1 MSYPLD
7 YNPIVEYWNHIQ
19 SGKEVVGDK
28 IRRTYQKIMYDV
40 EHPDEYFYSAKRAN
54 HILEFAEK
62 YCRHSKGKFGGHH
75 VKLELWEKAHL
86 ATIFGFIDIEGNRK
100 YHESILIVG
109 KKNGKSLL
117 ASIVGNYML
126 IADGEPGPEVYAVS
140 TKKDQSKIIWG
151 ESKRMIR
158 KSPSLRRQVRTLVAE
173 LCCDDNDGIF
183 RPLGSD
189 SDTLDGL
196 NVHCCLMDEIHQ
208 WKNGRAL
215 YDIMADGVIAREQP
229 LIYITSTAGTIR
241 EDIYD
246 TKYDEAEQ
254 IINGY
259 GDKNGYHDKRV
270 IPFIYELDSRKE
282 WQDPACW
289 KKANPGL
296 GTIKSLEQLTEKVK
310 KAQAN
315 PKLVK
320 NLVCKEFNIRETS
333 SQAWMT
339 FDQLNNAATF
349 DVKELKPRYGIG
361 GVDLSITTDL
371 TAATVLFMLP
381 GKPTIYYMHMYWLP
395 EDLLETRERDD
406 KIPYS
411 TWRDQG
417 LLRTTPGNKVDYHYV
432 VEWFKEVRD
441 TYDIY
446 IPWVGYDSYSAQ
458 YFVAEMKQNFG
469 EDVMEPVIQGAKTLS
484 GPLRSLGADLEA
496 KIVNYGNNPITKWCL
511 TNVSVTEDRNANL
524 LPCKTS
530 NQRRRIDGFAA
541 MLDAYVEWE
550 RHQEDYANII

>member
-1 MSYPLD
+1 MNYSLD
-7 YNPIVEYWNHIQ
+7 YNPIVEYWNRIQ
-19 SGKEVVGDK
+19 SGEEVVGDK

-40 EHPDEYFYSAKRAN
+40 EHPDEYFYSPKRAN

-62 YCRHSKGKFGGHH
+62 YCRHSKGKFGGQH

-259 GDKNGYHDKRV
+259 ADKNGYHDNRV

-296 GTIKSLEQLTEKVK
+296 GTIKSVEQLTEKVK
-310 KAQAN
+310 KAQAH

-339 FDQLNNAATF
+339 FDQLNNEATF
-349 DVKELKPRYGIG
+349 DVRELKPRYGIG

-411 TWRDQG
+411 AWRDQG

-432 VEWFKEVRD
+432 VDWFKEVRD

-458 YFVAEMKQNFG
+458 YFVADMKQNFG
-469 EDVMEPVIQGAKTLS
+469 EEVMEPVIQGAKTLS
-484 GPLRSLGADLEA
+484 GPLRSLGADLEK

>member
-1 MSYPLD
+1 MNYPTN
-7 YNPIVEYWNHIQ
+7 YNPIVEYWKRIQ
-19 SGKEVVGDK
+19 SGEEIVGDK
-28 IRRTYQKIMYDV
+28 IRRTYQKIMHDV

-62 YCRHSKGKFGGHH
+62 YCRHSKGKYGGHH

-100 YHESILIVG
+100 YRESILIVG

-126 IADGEPGPEVYAVS
+126 IADGEPGPEIYAVS

-173 LCCDDNDGIF
+173 LCCDDNDGVF

-246 TKYDEAEQ
+246 AKYDEAEQ

-259 GDKNGYHDKRV
+259 EDPNGYHDNRV

-282 WQDPACW
+282 WQDPTCW

-296 GTIKSLEQLTEKVK
+296 GTIKSLEQLAEKVK

-339 FDQLNNAATF
+339 FDQLNNTATF

-381 GKPTIYYMHMYWLP
+381 DQPTIYYMHMYWLP

-432 VEWFKEVRD
+432 VEWFKEIRD

-469 EDVMEPVIQGAKTLS
+469 EDVVEPVIQGAKTLS
-484 GPLRSLGADLEA
+484 GPLRSLGADLDA
-496 KIVNYGNNPITKWCL
+496 KIINYGNNPITKWCL